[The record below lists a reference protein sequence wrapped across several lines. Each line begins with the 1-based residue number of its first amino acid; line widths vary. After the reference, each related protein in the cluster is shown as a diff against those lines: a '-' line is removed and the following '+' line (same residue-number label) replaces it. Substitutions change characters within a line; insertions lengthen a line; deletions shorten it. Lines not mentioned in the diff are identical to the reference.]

1 MNNLK
6 DFNSF
11 LNENQNNMQW
21 FRGYTTNTKELNYI
35 WVTSDENHAK
45 QYAAINKATYGGDTI
60 IDKLNIDLNNLNVLD
75 LSMYDMDEYIDE
87 NSADDI
93 LTDISVDYDYS
104 NLFDI
109 VEDEI
114 PTSRLINAILDKI
127 MLNTDALK
135 IFENGILTLC
145 INKNKI

>member
-1 MNNLK
+1 MK
-6 DFNSF
+6 
-11 LNENQNNMQW
+11 
-21 FRGYTTNTKELNYI
+21 TK
-35 WVTSDENHAK
+35 
-45 QYAAINKATYGGDTI
+45 TI
-60 IDKLNIDLNNLNVLD
+60 CNGLEVIQLIPNVLD

-114 PTSRLINAILDKI
+114 PISRLINAILDKI